1 MFLYIQGHPALLEKD
16 SKLDRNAPSCCF
28 VCLFVFGRV
37 RFDDSKLMT
46 GHKKRKKCL
55 FDFFSA
61 IWSGLLV
68 SARRSY
74 LADG

>member
-1 MFLYIQGHPALLEKD
+1 MHQVV
-16 SKLDRNAPSCCF
+16 F
-28 VCLFVFGRV
+28 VCFFVFGRV

-46 GHKKRKKCL
+46 GHKKKMFVRL
-55 FDFFSA
+55 LSA